1 MASPSPG
8 SNLARAESRM
18 NRGLAALFHAIR
30 TGGLPKRPD
39 IHLAPIRADPPACP
53 ARSGNRDRRAT
64 LTRPS
69 LPCARR
75 LAAVLGAALL
85 LAMPAA
91 PPAQAQG
98 GPPQGA
104 QPPPVP
110 VTVVAAAKAD
120 VPIVLR
126 NIGAVQAGQSAAIRS
141 RVDGTLEQLFF
152 TEGQEVKRGDLIARI
167 DPRPYQAAFDQA
179 TARRAATA
187 ATLAN
192 ARLDLARA
200 ADLARGQ
207 FASRQQ
213 VDTRTA
219 QVAQLE
225 AQLMADDAA
234 IAAAR
239 VNLDYTSITA
249 PFDGRLGLRTVDPGN
264 VVRFANDNAI
274 IVTISQIRPV
284 VVLFT
289 LPQAALP
296 AIQAGMA
303 RGTLPVTALSP
314 DDSAVL
320 GQGELITTDS
330 SIDQTTGTIRLKAS
344 FPNADTR
351 LWPGQFVNVRLQ
363 LEIQRGVVAIP
374 SIAVQR
380 GPQGLFVYTIKD
392 DNTVDLARVELG
404 QDDGTTAVI
413 RRGLAEGARV
423 VVAGQS
429 RLRAGARVT
438 VNTPP
443 PPTGAPAAP
452 RPSG

>member
-1 MASPSPG
+1 M
-8 SNLARAESRM
+8 
-18 NRGLAALFHAIR
+18 
-30 TGGLPKRPD
+30 
-39 IHLAPIRADPPACP
+39 
-53 ARSGNRDRRAT
+53 
-64 LTRPS
+64 TRPI
-69 LPCARR
+69 PPRARR
-75 LAAVLGAALL
+75 LAAFLGAALL
-85 LAMPAA
+85 FALPSAA
-91 PPAQAQG
+91 PVQAQG
-98 GPPQGA
+98 TPPQAA

-110 VTVVAAAKAD
+110 VTIVIAAKAD
-120 VPIVLR
+120 VPTVLR
-126 NIGAVQAGQSAAIRS
+126 NIGAVQAGQTAAIRS
-141 RVDGTLEQLFF
+141 RVDGTLEEIFF

-167 DPRPYQAAFDQA
+167 DPRSFQAAFDQA

-213 VDTRTA
+213 VDTRSA
-219 QVAQLE
+219 LVAQLE

-234 IAAAR
+234 IAATR
-239 VNLDYTSITA
+239 VNLDYTNITA

-264 VVRFANDNAI
+264 VVRFANDNAV

-289 LPQAALP
+289 LPQDALP
-296 AIQAGMA
+296 AIQAGMGRA
-303 RGTLPVTALSP
+303 TLPVTALTP
-314 DDSAVL
+314 DDRTIL
-320 GQGELITTDS
+320 GQGTLITTDS

-363 LEIQRGVVAIP
+363 LDIQRGVITVP

-380 GPQGLFVYTIKD
+380 GPQGLFIYTIKD
-392 DNTVDLARVELG
+392 DNTVDLARVEIG
-404 QDDGTTAVI
+404 QDDGTRAVI
-413 RRGLAEGARV
+413 RRGLEEGARV

-438 VNTPP
+438 ITAPPAPPGTPP
-443 PPTGAPAAP
+443 AVPPAAAA